1 MDAIAPTYDWQQ
13 LLARCEQWGRARA
26 EWERSK
32 GHELTADQLP
42 SARAPATEVQIA
54 REEAR
59 LGVRLPPSLRSFYL
73 QSNGHGV
80 VTSFVYAV
88 RSVEQIGWMRD
99 VEPDLYKVNLEFDP
113 AVARCLV
120 VSGEADA
127 SWWLL
132 DPEQVDGRGE
142 WRTGR
147 WSSWNPGMRWI
158 AADFFGLFEQE
169 VASSEQLLQR
179 EKVPPPPPG
188 TGRPRNALSVG
199 AIDSGSPVVG
209 GAPAP
214 NGYAYVPAEGF
225 ASVVTISA
233 PSSARVGEWIA
244 LTATR
249 SSGPWNLVQ
258 QAEIGPDEIC
268 LLEPLIFEPDVAA
281 NLAWIVDPPGISM
294 FDTGEIAGADRS
306 ARGVMF
312 AEPGVYKL
320 RGHSSFPLKVFS
332 NEITIKVV

>member
-1 MDAIAPTYDWQQ
+1 LPT
-13 LLARCEQWGRARA
+13 
-26 EWERSK
+26 
-32 GHELTADQLP
+32 
-42 SARAPATEVQIA
+42 ARAPATEAQIA

-73 QSNGHGV
+73 QSNGHGL
-80 VTSFVYAV
+80 VTSFVRAV

-99 VEPDLYKVNLEFDP
+99 VEPQLYKVNLEFDP
-113 AVARCLV
+113 PVARCLV

-147 WSSWNPGMRWI
+147 WSSWNPGMQWI

-188 TGRPRNALSVG
+188 TGRPRNALSV
-199 AIDSGSPVVG
+199 DG
-209 GAPAP
+209 GKPAP
-214 NGYAYVPAEGF
+214 TGYAYVPAEGF

-233 PSSARVGEWIA
+233 PSGARVGEWVA

-249 SSGPWNLVQ
+249 SSGPWSLVKQ
-258 QAEIGPDEIC
+258 EEIGPDEIR

-281 NLAWIVDPPGISM
+281 NLAWTVDPPGISM
-294 FDTGEIAGADRS
+294 FDIQEIAGADRS
-306 ARGVMF
+306 SRCVMF
-312 AEPGVYKL
+312 PEPGVYRL
-320 RGHSSFPLKVFS
+320 RGHSSFPLRAFS
-332 NEITIKVV
+332 NVITIRVV